1 MAEAKPGGHRGPLKL
16 EVSLGAK
23 PAGPP
28 GLPNT
33 SAFVLSQRE
42 ANSGISE
49 RKEDVLK
56 DLLTSGQRTSGVTT
70 LIANSSGKTFLSSI
84 DCFDQ
89 SHFFS
94 PLRILNRNDCHMH
107 PQPIPR
113 PAAVEFI
120 FFPVLYSN
128 YYFLLIYLF

>member
-1 MAEAKPGGHRGPLKL
+1 M
-16 EVSLGAK
+16 
-23 PAGPP
+23 
-28 GLPNT
+28 
-33 SAFVLSQRE
+33 LSQRE

-84 DCFDQ
+84 DYFDQ

-94 PLRILNRNDCHMH
+94 TLRILNRNDCHMH

-120 FFPVLYSN
+120 FFPVLYLN
-128 YYFLLIYLF
+128 YYFLLINLF